1 MRAGV
6 ARTVGSAGTLG
17 VSFGADCSN
26 AGPGSGACSCPM
38 SGRMS
43 VLGTAGSAGG
53 LDGTE
58 EGGGIAEEARAPS
71 CVGAGAGPG
80 VTDDSGRTEV
90 WRDSVPIRGR
100 GFATGR
106 KTVLPF
112 SRPQTERQIAL
123 LQTIHSRTR
132 CDIVI

>member
-6 ARTVGSAGTLG
+6 ARTVGGAGTLG
-17 VSFGADCSN
+17 VSFGADCS
-26 AGPGSGACSCPM
+26 GPGSGASSCPM

-43 VLGTAGSAGG
+43 VLGSAGG

-58 EGGGIAEEARAPS
+58 DGGGIAEEARAPS

-123 LQTIHSRTR
+123 LQTIHLRTR
-132 CDIVI
+132 CDIVT

>member
-1 MRAGV
+1 
-6 ARTVGSAGTLG
+6 
-17 VSFGADCSN
+17 
-26 AGPGSGACSCPM
+26 
-38 SGRMS
+38 MS
-43 VLGTAGSAGG
+43 VLGSAGG

-58 EGGGIAEEARAPS
+58 DGGGIAEEARAPS

-123 LQTIHSRTR
+123 LQTIHLRTR
-132 CDIVI
+132 CDIVT